1 MNIILNIDN
10 FDINNIFFQESI
22 KNTVISNSKFIRIY
36 YSNNIFSLNLIFIKI
51 PVTIISYEKFYN
63 KYKCIINLNKETL
76 YIKTLINIE
85 KEILNKININKIK
98 NYDICKTLY
107 SNNINLFINNINKYN
122 IISNYIIIKI
132 SGIWETDKE
141 YGITY
146 KFII

>member
-10 FDINNIFFQESI
+10 FDTDNIFFQESI

-63 KYKCIINLNKETL
+63 KYKCIINLNKDTL
-76 YIKTLINIE
+76 HIKTLINIE

-98 NYDICKTLY
+98 NYDICKNLY